1 MTELILKNIIN
12 DIKNKNSRGSRK
24 DNDDIYNSKMD
35 GYDKGLNVA
44 IDIINK
50 YLYMYLKELKE
61 KENV

>member
-1 MTELILKNIIN
+1 MTEFILKNIIN
-12 DIKNKNSRGSRK
+12 DIKKKNSRGSRK
-24 DNDDIYNSKMD
+24 DDDDIYNSKMD

-50 YLYMYLKELKE
+50 YLDVYLKELKE